1 MYHPWRA
8 FRAQARWVLE
18 QSDLPERH
26 LGQVDFI
33 AGRVTLHAGL
43 SQAQRRCT
51 ICHELIHLERGPVP
65 QNPWMKTHEEAFVAQ
80 EAARR
85 LITLEDLAAA
95 LQWSRDPTEV
105 AEELWV
111 DEDTLQTRLAHLTD
125 AEQAWLV
132 GHLS

>member
-1 MYHPWRA
+1 
-8 FRAQARWVLE
+8 
-18 QSDLPERH
+18 
-26 LGQVDFI
+26 
-33 AGRVTLHAGL
+33 
-43 SQAQRRCT
+43 
-51 ICHELIHLERGPVP
+51 
-65 QNPWMKTHEEAFVAQ
+65 MKTREEALVAQ